1 MYPSEVSTLGRA
13 VRVEDWAERVEPEGD
28 WEGRLETDWRLLAA
42 VVVGAWG
49 AGRGEAAANARR
61 TRSFMAL
68 VWDQAYAAAF

>member
-1 MYPSEVSTLGRA
+1 MYSSEITTLGPE
-13 VRVEDWAERVEPEGD
+13 VLVEDWAERVEPEAES
-28 WEGRLETDWRLLAA
+28 EGRLETVWRLLAA

-68 VWDQAYAAAF
+68 VWGQAYASAF